1 MLQNGCSKTF
11 WKTDPLSELGM
22 LLSKPARKE
31 GRGICEHSRSLW
43 SRDCWRSSL
52 YNSICTMSEHS
63 SFKSQP
69 KQIVPDSPCQNPWDG
84 SKGMI
89 LSAAGGLWTP
99 WEAPEVSGSSLI
111 TLITAFRGRMLSQH
125 SKSRCSEQ
133 DTFQTPPDGSKVKR
147 VISPCICTFWSPT
160 LLRRSVGGKL
170 SFFGAFQCF
179 P

>member
-1 MLQNGCSKTF
+1 
-11 WKTDPLSELGM
+11 M

-63 SFKSQP
+63 TFKSQP

-99 WEAPEVSGSSLI
+99 WEAPEVLGSSLI
-111 TLITAFRGRMLSQH
+111 TLITAFRGRMLPQH